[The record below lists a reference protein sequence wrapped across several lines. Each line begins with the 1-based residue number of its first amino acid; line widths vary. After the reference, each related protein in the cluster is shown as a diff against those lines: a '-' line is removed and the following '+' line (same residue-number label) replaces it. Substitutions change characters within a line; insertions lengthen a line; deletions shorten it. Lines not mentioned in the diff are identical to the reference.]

1 MALRL
6 YNTLTGQKE
15 PFVPQVPGK
24 AGMYVCGVTVYDYCH
39 IGHARAGIVFDVI
52 YRYLQYAGYDVTFVR
67 NYTDIDD
74 KIINR
79 ANQEGTDYRT
89 IADRYIAA
97 FDEDMGRLGLKKP
110 TLEPKATDH
119 IDDIIAIIEKLIAN
133 GHAYEAHGD
142 VYFAVETFDDY
153 LKLSK
158 RNLEDMQAGARV
170 EVDERKKNPMDF
182 ALWKGSK
189 PGEPWW
195 QSPWGQGRPGWHIEC
210 SAMSM
215 RFLGPSFDIHG
226 GGKDLVFPHHENEIA
241 QSERANGCQF
251 VKYWRHNGFVNINSE
266 KMSKSLG
273 NFFTI
278 REVLELFDA
287 EVLRFFILQ
296 AHYRSPLD
304 YSDQNLNEA
313 QAGLTRIYEA
323 LAALDEALAAL
334 DEALA
339 APVANGPAAPS
350 LTELQEKGQQ
360 LLPRFIEAMDDDFNT
375 AQALGTIFDLV
386 RTLNR
391 YLAEA
396 GQPDQAGRQA
406 LTAIRNAFGEIG
418 QVLGLFCSNPAQWLA
433 AREADKAGGLTI
445 TPAEIEALIAERAQ
459 ARSDKNFKRSD
470 EIRDHLLASNIQLLD
485 TPQGTS
491 WKVK

>member
-1 MALRL
+1 
-6 YNTLTGQKE
+6 
-15 PFVPQVPGK
+15 
-24 AGMYVCGVTVYDYCH
+24 MYVCGVTVYDYCH

-97 FDEDMGRLGLKKP
+97 FDEDMGRLGLAKP
-110 TLEPKATDH
+110 TIEPKATDH
-119 IDDIIAIIEKLIAN
+119 IDDIIAIIQRLIAN
-133 GHAYEAHGD
+133 GHAYEAAGD
-142 VYFAVETFDDY
+142 VYFAVETFGDY

-170 EVDERKKNPMDF
+170 EVDERKQNPMDF

-195 QSPWGQGRPGWHIEC
+195 ESPWGKGRPGWHIEC

-241 QSERANGCQF
+241 QSECANGCQF
-251 VKYWRHNGFVNINSE
+251 VKYWLHNGFVNINSE

-304 YSDQNLNEA
+304 YSDQNLREA

-323 LAALDEALAAL
+323 LAALDAALAKP
-334 DEALA
+334 DGA
-339 APVANGPAAPS
+339 AAAAPS
-350 LTELQEKGQQ
+350 LTELTEKAQQ
-360 LLPRFIEAMDDDFNT
+360 LLPRFQEAMDDDFNT
-375 AQALGTIFDLV
+375 AQTLGVIFDLI
-386 RTLNR
+386 RALNR

-396 GQPDQAGRQA
+396 GQPDTAGRLTLAQIRQA
-406 LTAIRNAFGEIG
+406 FSEIG
-418 QVLGLFCSNPAQWLA
+418 PVLGLFCSSPAQWLA
-433 AREADKAGGLTI
+433 AREAGKVGQLTI

-459 ARSDKNFKRSD
+459 VRKDKNFKRSD
-470 EIRDHLLASNIQLLD
+470 EIRDQLLASNIQLLD
-485 TPQGTS
+485 TPQGTT

>member
-1 MALRL
+1 
-6 YNTLTGQKE
+6 
-15 PFVPQVPGK
+15 
-24 AGMYVCGVTVYDYCH
+24 
-39 IGHARAGIVFDVI
+39 
-52 YRYLQYAGYDVTFVR
+52 
-67 NYTDIDD
+67 
-74 KIINR
+74 
-79 ANQEGTDYRT
+79 
-89 IADRYIAA
+89 
-97 FDEDMGRLGLKKP
+97 MGRLGLAKP
-110 TLEPKATDH
+110 TIEPKATDH
-119 IDDIIAIIEKLIAN
+119 IDDIIAIIQRLIAN
-133 GHAYEAHGD
+133 GHAYEAAGD
-142 VYFAVETFDDY
+142 VYFAVETFGDY

-170 EVDERKKNPMDF
+170 EVDERKQNPMDF

-195 QSPWGQGRPGWHIEC
+195 ESPWGKGRPGWHIEC

-241 QSERANGCQF
+241 QSECANGCQF
-251 VKYWRHNGFVNINSE
+251 VKYWLHNGFVNINSE

-304 YSDQNLNEA
+304 YSDQNLREA

-323 LAALDEALAAL
+323 LAALDAALAKP
-334 DEALA
+334 DGA
-339 APVANGPAAPS
+339 AAAAPS
-350 LTELQEKGQQ
+350 LTELTEKAQQ
-360 LLPRFIEAMDDDFNT
+360 LLPRFQEAMDDDFNT
-375 AQALGTIFDLV
+375 AQTLGVIFDLI
-386 RTLNR
+386 RALNR

-396 GQPDQAGRQA
+396 GQPDTAGRLTLAQIRQA
-406 LTAIRNAFGEIG
+406 FSEIG
-418 QVLGLFCSNPAQWLA
+418 PVLGLFCSSPAQWLA
-433 AREADKAGGLTI
+433 AREAGKVGQLTI

-459 ARSDKNFKRSD
+459 VRKDKNFKRSD
-470 EIRDHLLASNIQLLD
+470 EIRDQLLASNIQLLD
-485 TPQGTS
+485 TPQGTT

>member
-15 PFVPQVPGK
+15 PFIPQVPGK

-97 FDEDMGRLGLKKP
+97 FDEDMGRLGLAKP
-110 TLEPKATDH
+110 TIEPKATDH
-119 IDDIIAIIEKLIAN
+119 IDDIIAIIQRLIAN
-133 GHAYEAHGD
+133 GHAYEAAGD
-142 VYFAVETFDDY
+142 VYFAVETFGDY

-170 EVDERKKNPMDF
+170 EVDERKQNPMDF

-195 QSPWGQGRPGWHIEC
+195 ESPWGKGRPGWHIEC

-241 QSERANGCQF
+241 QSECANGCQF
-251 VKYWRHNGFVNINSE
+251 VKYWLHNGFVNINSE

-304 YSDQNLNEA
+304 YSDQNLREA

-323 LAALDEALAAL
+323 LAALDAALAKP
-334 DEALA
+334 DGA
-339 APVANGPAAPS
+339 AAAAPS
-350 LTELQEKGQQ
+350 LTELTEKAQQ
-360 LLPRFIEAMDDDFNT
+360 LLPRFQEAMDDDFNT
-375 AQALGTIFDLV
+375 AQTLGVIFDL
-386 RTLNR
+386 
-391 YLAEA
+391 
-396 GQPDQAGRQA
+396 
-406 LTAIRNAFGEIG
+406 IR
-418 QVLGLFCSNPAQWLA
+418 P
-433 AREADKAGGLTI
+433 
-445 TPAEIEALIAERAQ
+445 
-459 ARSDKNFKRSD
+459 
-470 EIRDHLLASNIQLLD
+470 
-485 TPQGTS
+485 
-491 WKVK
+491 